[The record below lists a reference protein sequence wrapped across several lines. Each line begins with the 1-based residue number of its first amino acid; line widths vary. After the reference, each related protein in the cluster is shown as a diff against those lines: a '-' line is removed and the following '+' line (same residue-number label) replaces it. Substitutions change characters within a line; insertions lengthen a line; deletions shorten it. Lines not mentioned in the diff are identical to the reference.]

1 VGEVERI
8 RPSQGASFGHDLGQR
23 VVSLGD
29 RAAKK
34 HQDDDADP
42 SKGDAVELHEELE
55 SEPTVQPIHFI
66 VESSDH
72 LDLSA

>member
-1 VGEVERI
+1 MGEVERI

-23 VVSLGD
+23 VVSLSD
-29 RAAKK
+29 RAPKK
-34 HQDDDADP
+34 HHEEDADP
-42 SKGDAVELHEELE
+42 SKDDALELHDESG
-55 SEPTVQPIHFI
+55 SEPKAQPIHFI